1 MKIFNKNNK
10 MIMTM
15 NKKWQQ
21 SKFKIFIKTNKNNY
35 S

>member
-21 SKFKIFIKTNKNNY
+21 SKFKNFIKTNKNNY